1 MQFLFKEL
9 CRPAIQNRLCK
20 VCNISISA
28 NTNCFEHACQQHPSM
43 TGGLSCNEVISTI
56 KDGSADTIFSTINLI
71 CGCKSL
77 WY

>member
-28 NTNCFEHACQQHPSM
+28 NTNCFEHACQHSSM
-43 TGGLSCNEVISTI
+43 TGGLSCNEVIII